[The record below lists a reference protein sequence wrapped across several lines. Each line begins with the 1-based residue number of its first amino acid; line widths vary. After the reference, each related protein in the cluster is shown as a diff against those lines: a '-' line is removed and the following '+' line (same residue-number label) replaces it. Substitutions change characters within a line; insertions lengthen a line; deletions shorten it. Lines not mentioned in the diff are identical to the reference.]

1 MKWDVI
7 SFHTLRCRCAPLLR
21 TSETTPLNRKFYL
34 ASSTVPMIRIDVSA
48 LHSTH
53 LFRARNRDD
62 SVSFPTGRA
71 PCRVLCRRGR
81 PNRFEDVINRTSLA
95 AVATRRNYQHSGR
108 SRGPLWWAHPPPFVY
123 FLINMLCG
131 HRLTGDVCW
140 VSLDTGRVTALFSN
154 LPSAFV
160 IFFFWNCVMRN
171 AVALPSSS

>member
-1 MKWDVI
+1 MERGRKKNILKKCNSITRIIRLAEMKWDVI

-95 AVATRRNYQHSGR
+95 AVATRRNYNIRAGR
-108 SRGPLWWAHPPPFVY
+108 GVLFD
-123 FLINMLCG
+123 G
-131 HRLTGDVCW
+131 HILHRSFTFSSICCV
-140 VSLDTGRVTALFSN
+140 DTG
-154 LPSAFV
+154 
-160 IFFFWNCVMRN
+160 
-171 AVALPSSS
+171 